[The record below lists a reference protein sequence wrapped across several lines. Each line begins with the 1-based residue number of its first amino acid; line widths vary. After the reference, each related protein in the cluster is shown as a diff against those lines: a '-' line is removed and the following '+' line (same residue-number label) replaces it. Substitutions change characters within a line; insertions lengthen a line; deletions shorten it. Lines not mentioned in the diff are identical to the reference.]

1 MTIMTETRGGV
12 TRRCD
17 ARCHTARTP
26 RCGCICGVRYHGVG
40 SSQAAQALLAR
51 DLAGMPPLQAARE
64 PGGERGE

>member
-12 TRRCD
+12 TRRCN
-17 ARCHTARTP
+17 ARHHMARTP
-26 RCGCICGVRYHGVG
+26 RCHCICGGRCHGVG

-51 DLAGMPPLQAARE
+51 DLASMPPLQAARE